1 MARRSRTSVLKRQRE
16 AQKRQ
21 REKRKAEKAATK
33 RERRHG
39 KPAGTSMASRD
50 DLIALGVIDAPEPA
64 SDTDEESKDKADES
78 SPAAG

>member
-21 REKRKAEKAATK
+21 REKRKAEKAAAK

-39 KPAGTSMASRD
+39 KPQGTAMASRE
-50 DLIALGVIDAPEPA
+50 DLIALGVIEPPPPA
-64 SDTDEESKDKADES
+64 DEESEDKGDAESAD
-78 SPAAG
+78 

>member
-21 REKRKAEKAATK
+21 REKRKSEKAAAK

-39 KPAGTSMASRD
+39 KPQGTAMASRD
-50 DLIALGVIDAPEPA
+50 DLIALGVIEAPRPA
-64 SDTDEESKDKADES
+64 SDAEEETEDKAEDK
-78 SPAAG
+78 PAE